1 MNHSLV
7 NSYARNYR
15 QTFFRFGIT
24 KLIMLFI
31 MGLFVQGFE
40 IMILPFRQV
49 NKTVRDNSF
58 MQIKRVTTMNGILIW
73 KCNSI
78 RYFIQSVGS
87 RTKFFLEI
95 LATLAAWCKNLKT
108 SQSSFCMQLHL
119 LFWSVCIR
127 YFLIRSSNNSYF
139 IFIITN
145 ISRKLPE
152 YQIYNTYGYSLFA
165 MK

>member
-15 QTFFRFGIT
+15 QTFPDLHGIT

-58 MQIKRVTTMNGILIW
+58 MQIKRVTTMNGILI
-73 KCNSI
+73 
-78 RYFIQSVGS
+78 
-87 RTKFFLEI
+87 
-95 LATLAAWCKNLKT
+95 
-108 SQSSFCMQLHL
+108 
-119 LFWSVCIR
+119 
-127 YFLIRSSNNSYF
+127 
-139 IFIITN
+139 
-145 ISRKLPE
+145 
-152 YQIYNTYGYSLFA
+152 
-165 MK
+165 